1 MRICLVSRE
10 LYPYVGGGIAP
21 IVAAAARALSGIAEV
36 TLVTTSRYRDEHERL
51 VAAGDPRV
59 APPNVEI
66 VFVDEPEPGEGY
78 GGCYGHMHAYSVRV
92 LEALRSHYGDRGP
105 DILEFPDYLAEG
117 FATIQA
123 RRTGAAW
130 LADTLVCVRLHT
142 TAELCAILDG
152 HVDAGLETESVFEA
166 ERYCLRHAD
175 RVLWSGGDTL
185 ETYRRVYGTSSVAEG
200 VLLPD
205 AFLDETAFVPDRSGG
220 VAEGESMRL
229 LYLGRAERRKGIHDL
244 VRALLDT
251 GLDNWHLT
259 VVGGDTDT
267 GPLGTSMADQLR
279 LITAGDPRVE
289 FADPVA
295 RADVGALIR
304 RHAAVVVPSRWECWP
319 NVAREALQHNRPVF
333 ATPVGGLTAM
343 VRPGVSGWLASGT
356 GRRELRRSVA
366 ALLEDPTS
374 ATDLIAAGGP
384 RRVFDELCD
393 EDLLRE
399 RYQALAAA
407 SPRPRVA
414 GAPSSPPLVSVIV
427 PYYRMDK
434 LVEETLD
441 SVAAQTYGA
450 IETIVVNDGSLR
462 EEDHAV
468 LGRVAERPGVTVVTQ
483 TNAGLGAAR
492 NFGISQAA
500 GAYVLPLDADDLIV
514 PEFVERVVGVLEM
527 DPELAYVGTW
537 VQYMDEDAVDYGS
550 DIEGY
555 FPYGNWSTML
565 RRGNVGGVCTCLFR
579 RAIFDAGF
587 SYDDELTSYEDW
599 LLFRELDAA
608 GLHGE
613 IIPEKL
619 FRYRVRQT
627 SMMRTIG
634 SKALDRFEGEITA
647 RMRERAVR
655 WTAGPTAVGDGRR
668 TAMPPEPAPDG
679 EVAERTIDEL
689 RVANAQLAGAAA
701 TGRRGAAAAVA
712 VKPRESAQTGAT

>member
-10 LYPYVGGGIAP
+10 LYPYIGGGIAP

-36 TLVTTSRYRDEHERL
+36 TLVTTSRYRDEHERM

-59 APPNVEI
+59 APPNVEL
-66 VFVDEPEPGEGY
+66 VFVDEPEPDEGY
-78 GGCYGHMHAYSVRV
+78 GDCYGHMHAYSVRV
-92 LEALRSHYGDRGP
+92 LDALRAHYGHRGP
-105 DILEFPDYLAEG
+105 DIIEFPDYLAEG

-123 RRTGAAW
+123 RRTGARW
-130 LADTLVCVRLHT
+130 LANTLVCVRLHT

-152 HVDAGLETESVFEA
+152 HVDTSLQTESVFEA

-185 ETYRRVYGTSSVAEG
+185 ETYRRVYGTDG
-200 VLLPD
+200 VGRDMLLPD

-220 VAEGESMRL
+220 VTEGAPMRL

-251 GLDNWHLT
+251 GRDDWHLT

-267 GPLGTSMADQLR
+267 GPLGTSMAEQLR
-279 LITAGDPRVE
+279 LITDGDPRVE
-289 FADPVA
+289 FAKPVA
-295 RADVGALIR
+295 RADVGTLIR
-304 RHAAVVVPSRWECWP
+304 AHAAVVVPSRWECWP

-343 VRPGVSGWLASGT
+343 ARPGVSGWLASGT
-356 GRRELRRSVA
+356 GRHELRRSIT
-366 ALLEDPTS
+366 ALLDDPTS
-374 ATDLIAAGGP
+374 ANDLIASGGP

-393 EDLLRE
+393 EDRLRE
-399 RYQALAAA
+399 RYLALAAEAPGRRVA
-407 SPRPRVA
+407 SPPVT
-414 GAPSSPPLVSVIV
+414 SPLVSVIV
-427 PYYRMDK
+427 PYYRMDAFI
-434 LVEETLD
+434 EATLD

-462 EEDHAV
+462 PQDHEV
-468 LGRVAERPGVTVVTQ
+468 LNRVAERPGVTVVTQ

-514 PEFVERVVGVLEM
+514 PEFVERVVEVLEM

-550 DIEGY
+550 DIQGY
-555 FPYGNWSTML
+555 FPYGNWSRML

-579 RAIFDAGF
+579 RALFDAGF
-587 SYDDELTSYEDW
+587 AYDDELTSYEDW
-599 LLFRELDAA
+599 LLFRELAAA

-619 FRYRVRQT
+619 FRYRVRRT
-627 SMMRTIG
+627 SMMRTVG

-647 RMRERAVR
+647 RLRERAIR
-655 WTAGPTAVGDGRR
+655 WTAGAPARGGEPTATRV
-668 TAMPPEPAPDG
+668 PEPVTD
-679 EVAERTIDEL
+679 AELAARTIEEL

-701 TGRRGAAAAVA
+701 AGRRGAAAVA
-712 VKPRESAQTGAT
+712 AKPREPARTGAT